1 MVESSFC
8 CFFPLIRQGKSM
20 QIGCRAG
27 RKIRGKWLQPAVEMK
42 KYSYFAMYFE
52 RNVNQSCS

>member
-20 QIGCRAG
+20 QVGYRAG
-27 RKIRGKWLQPAVEMK
+27 RKIREESG
-42 KYSYFAMYFE
+42 F
-52 RNVNQSCS
+52 NQLWR